1 MGLLHA
7 IDEGERR
14 SRDEAQ
20 DAEQPVPSTTKGA
33 IAARVGEGVAGALSR
48 VSRPDPGTRGR
59 RATWRIV
66 ALAIITYTVAV
77 NLSYFFVLRPIWNRR
92 DALVTE
98 KTLMQDLELLATSRD
113 VVAGFRAGLMRGDQR
128 MTVIS
133 EIEAMAESAGLKI
146 VGEPGLLADR
156 EIAKDMR
163 EYPIELDL
171 RGSYHEV
178 GEFLSLLSGS
188 PRRLVVKQVEMDVR
202 DSAMGESDVSIVIG
216 VVSWKD

>member
-7 IDEGERR
+7 IDEEESRP
-14 SRDEAQ
+14 RDEAQ
-20 DAEQPVPSTTKGA
+20 EAEAPITSKAKGA
-33 IAARVGEGVAGALSR
+33 IAARVGDGVAGALSR
-48 VSRPDPGTRGR
+48 VSCPGLRIRGR

-77 NLSYFFVLRPIWNRR
+77 NLSYFFVLRPIWHRR
-92 DALVTE
+92 DALVTQ
-98 KTLMQDLELLATSRD
+98 KTLLQDVELLATSRD
-113 VVAGFRAGLMRGDQR
+113 VVAGFRDGLMRGDQR

-133 EIEAMAESAGLKI
+133 EIEAMAESAGLEI
-146 VGEPGLLADR
+146 IGEPGLLADR
-156 EIAKDMR
+156 EIAKDML
-163 EYPIELDL
+163 EYPIDLDL

-202 DSAMGESDVSIVIG
+202 DSATGESDVSVVVG
-216 VVSWKD
+216 VVSWED